1 MANKKASSFS
11 LKEAQSLVNVRNRN
25 NDGVPVTEWLQHL
38 RDNDSVHSAAELLP
52 AFREL
57 ISSLPGP
64 VLSKFANGQYWWR
77 CSGCNYR
84 LCQAIDS
91 SGKPTLPD
99 NTAILHNCGKDTFL
113 RLETLKGVS
122 AVDADGACRLC
133 KRPACVQGSE
143 QMGHACKSVLGIDYW
158 IDFSRLFGRDAPQFD
173 AADVFKKDKRRVVVL
188 APHPY
193 YFGNR
198 EQFGKERAIQA
209 THVWVQN
216 SPMLAQGGLQE
227 TGVIAL
233 HPMLPRM
240 SDASDEPVVRSMAC
254 SAAEGGAGWMAKA
267 MKPVLGTKGLVLP
280 YGGHVLTKSEE
291 RDYRAADRAYDRDAS
306 TSSSSVPAKRKR
318 GRPPKNAPA
327 EPSTTAST
335 TASTSYL
342 STMTL
347 KDRDGVHDPIVLNP
361 TNTSAVGV
369 LVNGAHGKAC
379 NMDCVAHKCYEMG
392 AEVLPRN
399 ATDRQLK
406 GLPMSVWLEVIKDIM
421 PGDELLY
428 DYKAMD
434 TRGDPTLKCC
444 CSHTPEHYFFS
455 KNGDIEYTNR
465 Q

>member
-1 MANKKASSFS
+1 M
-11 LKEAQSLVNVRNRN
+11 
-25 NDGVPVTEWLQHL
+25 
-38 RDNDSVHSAAELLP
+38 
-52 AFREL
+52 
-57 ISSLPGP
+57 
-64 VLSKFANGQYWWR
+64 
-77 CSGCNYR
+77 
-84 LCQAIDS
+84 
-91 SGKPTLPD
+91 
-99 NTAILHNCGKDTFL
+99 
-113 RLETLKGVS
+113 
-122 AVDADGACRLC
+122 
-133 KRPACVQGSE
+133 
-143 QMGHACKSVLGIDYW
+143 
-158 IDFSRLFGRDAPQFD
+158 
-173 AADVFKKDKRRVVVL
+173 
-188 APHPY
+188 
-193 YFGNR
+193 
-198 EQFGKERAIQA
+198 
-209 THVWVQN
+209 
-216 SPMLAQGGLQE
+216 
-227 TGVIAL
+227 IAL

-291 RDYRAADRAYDRDAS
+291 RNYRAADRAYDRDAS

-369 LVNGAHGKAC
+369 LVNGAHGEAC

-455 KNGDIEYTNR
+455 KNGDIVYTEEK
-465 Q
+465 